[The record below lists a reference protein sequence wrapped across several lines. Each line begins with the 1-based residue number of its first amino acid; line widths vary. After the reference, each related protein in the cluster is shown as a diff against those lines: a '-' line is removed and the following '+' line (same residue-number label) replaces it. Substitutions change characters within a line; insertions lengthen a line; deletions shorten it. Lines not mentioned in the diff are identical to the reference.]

1 MLGQIL
7 TVAALMALTQA
18 KAIVTNN
25 CPFTIYVWSVP
36 DVPHGSRAKNLPIK
50 SGGRYQEPW
59 RLGSVKNPGV
69 SIKISSRTNGIYD
82 GADEIDFAYSIDP
95 KDDSKIWVDLSKV
108 RGEPPKVRFHTC
120 RGEFFSTNPGTVQC
134 TAADEVE
141 LVLCGPTRS
150 TLATDTASLEQIKA
164 CYDDKHTAKIDYTS
178 SGSSSDSSD
187 DEWFDWWEARKQ
199 VQSSSASQPTDSVP
213 DFFPDAAYRDYH
225 AAQEKS
231 DVPQCQAKVFY
242 KRSQRIAVPSD
253 TMETVPADTMQ
264 YTSDNKTL
272 ALCNLLQLFHPMTT
286 IDCDEVVMKDRAE
299 KLYPRICDPAVE
311 PLLMGFPC
319 QEVKH
324 ELRTKYLDSSIDAA
338 QELAALLGATGT
350 ATVVAGTA
358 TVTIVEADDSV
369 TMVEN
374 DSTPVL
380 AGNARKIGANASS
393 DKECFM
399 THCVDDYEFPSTT
412 CATLEHI
419 ARKVLEDFDLDWY
432 KVFDASCP
440 SPERGPDATQFRY
453 ADALCH
459 EHNKDS
465 KVCRGLDRLIRDFA
479 LDYYHKDVCFTTDK
493 QKCET

>member
-1 MLGQIL
+1 
-7 TVAALMALTQA
+7 
-18 KAIVTNN
+18 
-25 CPFTIYVWSVP
+25 
-36 DVPHGSRAKNLPIK
+36 
-50 SGGRYQEPW
+50 
-59 RLGSVKNPGV
+59 
-69 SIKISSRTNGIYD
+69 
-82 GADEIDFAYSIDP
+82 
-95 KDDSKIWVDLSKV
+95 
-108 RGEPPKVRFHTC
+108 
-120 RGEFFSTNPGTVQC
+120 
-134 TAADEVE
+134 
-141 LVLCGPTRS
+141 
-150 TLATDTASLEQIKA
+150 
-164 CYDDKHTAKIDYTS
+164 
-178 SGSSSDSSD
+178 
-187 DEWFDWWEARKQ
+187 
-199 VQSSSASQPTDSVP
+199 
-213 DFFPDAAYRDYH
+213 
-225 AAQEKS
+225 
-231 DVPQCQAKVFY
+231 
-242 KRSQRIAVPSD
+242 
-253 TMETVPADTMQ
+253 METVPADTMQ